1 MKKIV
6 QIVIISF
13 VLFCNVGVQGFL
25 IVDAE
30 KTNQYLGGD
39 FLRFIIVDGLL
50 RSYQIHIPEGY
61 NNDASVPIMFIL
73 HGITGSAQQ
82 VKLMSK
88 MNEKSDEEEFI
99 VVYPNGHI
107 NKQFFRTIFSPFV
120 WNEWVVHDDV
130 DDANFLHI
138 LIEKLQIDYNIN
150 SSRIYL
156 CGISGGASMT
166 YKFGALYSDDV
177 ASIASIAGTI
187 GVTMNGETYSIPEPI
202 GSLPVMIFHG
212 TEDNLVPFDGGW
224 AQGIFWKSV
233 NESVAFWVEHNKCN
247 ITPLI
252 ESIGSGNVIKEIYEN
267 GTDDSEVVL
276 FILKNSGHEWFGSPN
291 GSDLQFFL
299 LAIFLQQI

>member
-166 YKFGALYSDDV
+166 YKL
-177 ASIASIAGTI
+177 
-187 GVTMNGETYSIPEPI
+187 
-202 GSLPVMIFHG
+202 
-212 TEDNLVPFDGGW
+212 EDNLVPFDGGW

-276 FILKNSGHEWFGSPN
+276 FILKNSGHEWFGSPIFPPCDI
-291 GSDLQFFL
+291 SATDLIWEFFE
-299 LAIFLQQI
+299 AHPKQ